1 MAVLFS
7 NQLASRGV
15 TPDLAAELSRDPV
28 VLKGEFLGRLGYASP
43 VVGQILTRPNPYRD
57 ALLKARL
64 YKESEFSMPTGTEAL
79 GLSNYGDADYFSSEF
94 GRYA

>member
-43 VVGQILTRPNPYRD
+43 VVSQILTRPNPYRD

-64 YKESEFSMPTGTEAL
+64 YKNSDFSMPVGTSEL
-79 GLSNYGDADYFSSEF
+79 SLSNYGDSAYYSSDF
-94 GRYA
+94 GRYT

>member
-1 MAVLFS
+1 MAILFS

-57 ALLKARL
+57 ALLRARL
-64 YKESEFSMPTGTEAL
+64 YKNSDFSMPTGTGEL
-79 GLSNYGDADYFSSEF
+79 SLSNYGDSTYYSSDF
-94 GRYA
+94 GRYT